1 MKRKRK
7 MKIMKK
13 RKPNRSRYGDIGIFL
28 FVALAAAF
36 MLLPLVYAVSNSFK
50 PLDELFRFPPNF
62 FVRHPTLQNFRDLF
76 TLMSGSWVPFSRYII
91 NTLLISVG
99 GTFGHVILASLAAY
113 ALEKH
118 RFPGRKMLF
127 NMVVFSLMFSSH
139 VTAIPS
145 YIIMDKLNWI
155 DTLYSIIIPA
165 WGSSLGLFLMKQF
178 MTQIPDS
185 VLEAARIDGAS
196 EWTIFQKVVMPMV
209 KPAWVTLIIL
219 SFQNLWNSTGGTY
232 IYSEQNKPLPFA
244 LSQIVSGGIA
254 RAGAASAVTVI
265 MMIVPLTVFIIS
277 QSNVIET
284 MASSGLKD

>member
-1 MKRKRK
+1 MQILRR
-7 MKIMKK
+7 
-13 RKPNRSRYGDIGIFL
+13 RKPNRSRYGDTTIFA
-28 FVALAAAF
+28 FVALVAAF
-36 MLLPLVYAVSNSFK
+36 MLMPLVYAVSNSFK

-62 FVRHPTLQNFRDLF
+62 FVRNPTLQNFRDLF
-76 TLMSGSWVPFSRYII
+76 TLMSASWVPFSRYII

-99 GTFGHVILASLAAY
+99 GTIGHVVLASLAAY
-113 ALEKH
+113 AMEKH
-118 RFPGRKMLF
+118 KFPGRRMLF
-127 NMVVFSLMFSSH
+127 NMVVFSLMFSPH

-145 YIIMDKLNWI
+145 YIIMDRLNWI

-165 WGSSLGLFLMKQF
+165 WGGSLGLFLMKQF

-185 VLEAARIDGAS
+185 VLEAARIDGSS
-196 EWTIFQKVVMPMV
+196 EWNTFRKIVMPMV
-209 KPAWVTLIIL
+209 KPAWVTLVIL

-254 RAGAASAVTVI
+254 RAGSAAAVTVI
-265 MMIVPLTVFIIS
+265 MMVVPLTVFIVS

-284 MASSGLKD
+284 MASSGIKE